1 MTNFIQHIPCSNCG
15 SKDNLAEYEDH
26 YYCFGC
32 SYWKGKNDLQSI
44 RSRLSANAA
53 GSSRQSNEVNL
64 ITTPNIPSKAM
75 QWLLQYEITKH
86 DCETYHITWCASK
99 ELLMLVN
106 TPTYYQG
113 RNFGEGVKYLSYGD
127 KPLIFYGNSDTLVC
141 VEDVL
146 SAIKVYKADNSL
158 TTTPLLGSSMPL
170 KLTETILERFKKVR
184 VWLDRDKATEAV
196 KMARNLKQKGID
208 ADVIISANDPK
219 EYDSND
225 INTIIKERL

>member
-1 MTNFIQHIPCSNCG
+1 MTNFIKHMPCTNCG

-32 SYWKGKNDLQSI
+32 SYWKGKNDLNSI
-44 RSRLSANAA
+44 RSRLSAPGH
-53 GSSRQSNEVNL
+53 GSLQSNELN
-64 ITTPNIPSKAM
+64 ITTTTNIPSKAM
-75 QWLLQYEITKH
+75 QWLLQYELTTH
-86 DCETYHITWCASK
+86 DCETYGITWCADK
-99 ELLMLVN
+99 ELLVLVN

-113 RNFGEGVKYLSYGD
+113 RNFGDGPKYLSKGD
-127 KPLIFYGNSDTLVC
+127 KPLLFYGNSDTLIC

-146 SAIKVYKADNSL
+146 SAIRVYKADNNY

-184 VWLDRDKATEAV
+184 IWLDRDKAIEAI
-196 KMARNLKQKGID
+196 KMVRNLKQKGID

-219 EYDSND
+219 EYDANV
-225 INTIIKERL
+225 IRTIIKERL